1 MRSIIILYFFSY
13 LSIIGLA
20 QNTNNIKTSVNET
33 KIKINKE
40 NLIIKTIGQNGLPL
54 PQKVLVG
61 NPSIKRYNN
70 SSIILGISNLYQTEE
85 EINVKK
91 KTVKSCLPKKKSIKA
106 YKQIKIIPEII
117 KVESN
122 DKRKHIILYPKPIEA
137 LNPQYKDN
145 STYNIQYLD
154 VEQGMPSSYIQS
166 IFIDSRENIWLGTY
180 EAGVSVYNGE
190 NVISFTKDEGLPNN
204 GILSIVEDNNKNIWF
219 GTDGGGICK
228 YNGNSFT
235 SYTEKDGLLN
245 NSVLSLFIDT
255 KGQLWC
261 GTNGGGISC
270 FDGKVFKNYTKDNG
284 LPNNIINS
292 ILEDKDGNIWFGTDD
307 SGILI
312 FDGNIFYNLTIK
324 DGLPSNIILSIIQD
338 TQGNIWFSTKENGLC
353 KLIGHENNYI
363 IEHFTK
369 EQGLSSN
376 AIKSIFQDE
385 SGNIWI
391 GTKDAGINKLVQTN
405 INNKKHYVINNFSEK
420 NGMSGNDISSIKE
433 DKSNNIWVGTYG
445 GGVCKIKTNSFIH
458 YTKNEGLA
466 DNIVRSIIEDCNGK
480 MWFGTNGG
488 GVNIFD
494 GTYFKQLTKN
504 EGLINNY
511 VNCVVEDNNGNFW
524 LGTKEGLC
532 KYDGKYFTYFTK
544 NDYLLDNTIWSLF
557 NDSKGN
563 IWIGTRHGGVSKFDG
578 KSFTHFTKQNG
589 LKNNTVWSITEDSKG
604 NLWFGTYGDGVCKY
618 DGEYF
623 THFSNAKGIS
633 KTSVWGSLEDSKK
646 RLWFG
651 TSNNGVYIYDG
662 KTFEN
667 YTKKQGLPNNT
678 TWSIIEDKNNNIWI
692 ATENG
697 LNLLENI
704 EHINNVKLF
713 KNKSKIYTKQDGL
726 KGLDFYSEAVFIDSK
741 NNIWWGSGKSLTRL
755 NLNNFKT
762 KIDTP
767 LISLNSI
774 NINQEFIDFRN
785 LLNDTSLIIDD
796 FKNDIKFKNTEAFC
810 NYPNNLELAYYL
822 NNITFN
828 FSAINW
834 QAPHKIKYSYTLVG
848 LDKNWSAESTEN
860 RANYRNLLPGKY
872 IFKVHAIG
880 VSNIWSN
887 TLEYSFIIKP
897 PWWKTLFA
905 RIVYIILSIFFIFIL
920 IKWRTSELIKRQHRL
935 EKTVAI
941 RTTEITKAKNE
952 LEEINKEKTRFISIF
967 SHDIKNPFGAL
978 LSLTDYI
985 NNSYDELDDN
995 SRKEI
1000 TRTINNSAEQT
1011 YSLLEELLTWSQTQ
1025 IGLTNY
1031 NPKEINIT
1039 QIIKEN
1045 ILLNEAS
1052 LKTKQIDIELDSVEQ
1067 YFAFADKN
1075 LTKTIVRNLLN
1086 NAIKFSYHN
1095 TLVKIQIIKKSSFL
1109 QISISDKGIGMKSE
1123 DVKKLFKIDTD
1134 TRKIGT
1140 SKNKGTGLGLII
1152 CNEFIKINKGNIWVE
1167 STLNEGST
1175 FYFTLPLN

>member
-1 MRSIIILYFFSY
+1 MRYIVIFYFFSY
-13 LSIIGLA
+13 LSIIGFA
-20 QNTNNIKTSVNET
+20 QNTNNIKSNVDNA
-33 KIKINKE
+33 KIKINNE
-40 NLIIKTIGQNGLPL
+40 NLIIEIIGQNGLPA
-54 PQKVLVG
+54 PQKVLAG
-61 NPSIKRYNN
+61 NPSIKKYNN
-70 SSIILGISNLYQTEE
+70 SSIIVGISNLSQTEK
-85 EINVKK
+85 NTNSKK
-91 KTVKSCLPKKKSIKA
+91 KAIKSCLPSKKFIKRT
-106 YKQIKIIPEII
+106 KQTEIIPEII
-117 KVESN
+117 KIKN
-122 DKRKHIILYPKPIEA
+122 NNKRKHVILYPKPTEA

-190 NVISFTKDEGLPNN
+190 NVVSFTKNEGLPNN
-204 GILSIVEDNNKNIWF
+204 GILSIVEDSNNNIWF

-228 YNGNSFT
+228 YDGNSFT
-235 SYTEKDGLLN
+235 NYTEKDGLLN
-245 NSVLSLFIDT
+245 NSVLSLVIDT

-270 FDGKVFKNYTKDNG
+270 FDGKVFRNYMKDNG
-284 LPNNIINS
+284 LPNNTINS
-292 ILEDKDGNIWFGTDD
+292 ILEDKDGNMWFSTDG

-353 KLIGHENNYI
+353 KLIVHEKSNYI

-391 GTKDAGINKLVQTN
+391 GTKDAGINKLFQTN
-405 INNKKHYVINNFSEK
+405 INNKKRYVIDNFSEK

-433 DKSNNIWVGTYG
+433 DNNNNIWVGTYG
-445 GGVCKIKTNSFIH
+445 GGVCKIKPNSFIH
-458 YTKNEGLA
+458 YTNNEGLA
-466 DNIVRSIIEDCNGK
+466 NNIVRSITEDSNGN

-488 GVNIFD
+488 GVDIFD
-494 GTYFKQLTKN
+494 GTYFKQLTKD

-511 VNCVVEDNNGNFW
+511 VNCVVEDNKGNFW

-544 NDYLLDNTIWSLF
+544 DDYLLDNTIWSLF

-623 THFSNAKGIS
+623 TYFSNAKGIS
-633 KTSVWGSLEDSKK
+633 KTSVWGILEDSQK

-651 TSNNGVYIYDG
+651 TNNGVYIYDG

-667 YTKKQGLPNNT
+667 YTKKQGLSNNT

-704 EHINNVKLF
+704 AHINNIKLF
-713 KNKSKIYTKQDGL
+713 KNKIYTKQDGL

-762 KIDTP
+762 NIDTP
-767 LISLNSI
+767 SISLNSI

-785 LLNDTSLIIDD
+785 LLDDTSLIIEDL
-796 FKNDIKFKNTEAFC
+796 KNDIKFNDIEAFN

-834 QAPHKIKYSYTLVG
+834 QAPHKIRYSYKLEG
-848 LDKNWSAESTEN
+848 LDKTWSIASKENKAE
-860 RANYRNLLPGKY
+860 YRNIPYGKY
-872 IFKVHAIG
+872 TFKVRAIRD
-880 VSNIWSN
+880 SKIWGN
-887 TLEYSFIIKP
+887 TFKYSFVITP
-897 PWWKTLFA
+897 PWWQSLFA
-905 RIVYIILSIFFIFIL
+905 KFIYIGLSILFIILL
-920 IKWRTSELIKRQHRL
+920 IKWRTSKLKKEQKKLEDTVKERTIEISKINNELID
-935 EKTVAI
+935 I
-941 RTTEITKAKNE
+941 NNAKN
-952 LEEINKEKTRFISIF
+952 RFFSIF
-967 SHDIKNPFGAL
+967 SHDIKNPFGTL
-978 LSLTDYI
+978 VSLTDYI
-985 NNSYDELDDN
+985 DKSYFELDDKV
-995 SRKEI
+995 RKEI
-1000 TRTINNSAEQT
+1000 TKTINKSAEQT
-1011 YSLLEELLTWSQTQ
+1011 YKLLENLLTWSQTQ
-1025 IGLTNY
+1025 TKTTNY
-1031 NPKEINIT
+1031 FPSKIDLEKIINESIDL
-1039 QIIKEN
+1039 Q
-1045 ILLNEAS
+1045 EAS
-1052 LKTKQIDIELDSVEQ
+1052 LKTKNIKINLEINSKTK
-1067 YFAFADKN
+1067 AFADTN
-1075 LTKTIVRNLLN
+1075 LVKTIVRNLLN
-1086 NAIKFSYHN
+1086 NAIKFSNNN
-1095 TLVKIQIIKKSSFL
+1095 TTITINIEEKNNMIN
-1109 QISISDKGIGMKSE
+1109 ISITDQGIGIKPD
-1123 DVKKLFKIDTD
+1123 DVDKIFNIDTD

-1140 SKNKGTGLGLII
+1140 SKEKGTGLGLMI
-1152 CNEFIKINKGNIWVE
+1152 CKEFVQINKGKIWVH
-1167 STLNEGST
+1167 SLFGKGSS
-1175 FYFTLPLN
+1175 FGFSLPLS